1 MLSDHKLDLIDELK
15 QVQTKLD
22 LKSRSDIEEPGP
34 SEIMAM
40 DLLPKSYKILRQ
52 YPILASRETVSDA
65 NEDISDDN
73 EDYLE
78 NKSEFVRNGFGRM
91 STVSGKSTGPG
102 AENYNSVDEIT
113 IYGNITRKKPSSRWY

>member
-52 YPILASRETVSDA
+52 YPILASRETVS
-65 NEDISDDN
+65 NEDISDDC

-113 IYGNITRKKPSSRWY
+113 IYGNITRKKPSSR